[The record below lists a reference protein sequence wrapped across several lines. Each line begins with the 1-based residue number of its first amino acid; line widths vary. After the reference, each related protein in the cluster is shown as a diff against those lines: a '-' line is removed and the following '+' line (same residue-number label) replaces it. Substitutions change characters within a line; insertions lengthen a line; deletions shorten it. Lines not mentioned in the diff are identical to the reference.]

1 MVLPHLAV
9 CLEKLLREHLVLH
22 GNLQQRR
29 VAGFQGGL
37 WRGCCAHLIAAVK
50 GVAARKAT
58 RLCLRR
64 NQVRLEHGSHC
75 MRRVPRTTVLL
86 LPLLPLLHLMKLLT
100 PMLTVMLVLLVM
112 LVVLPVKHLLLLL
125 LLVARRKLSFCL
137 RVVQRLLQQ
146 QLTCRD
152 RMVMPAAI
160 LSA

>member
-1 MVLPHLAV
+1 
-9 CLEKLLREHLVLH
+9 
-22 GNLQQRR
+22 
-29 VAGFQGGL
+29 
-37 WRGCCAHLIAAVK
+37 
-50 GVAARKAT
+50 
-58 RLCLRR
+58 
-64 NQVRLEHGSHC
+64 

-125 LLVARRKLSFCL
+125 VARRKLSFCL

-146 QLTCRD
+146 QLPCRD
-152 RMVMPAAI
+152 RMVKTAAK

>member
-1 MVLPHLAV
+1 
-9 CLEKLLREHLVLH
+9 
-22 GNLQQRR
+22 
-29 VAGFQGGL
+29 
-37 WRGCCAHLIAAVK
+37 
-50 GVAARKAT
+50 
-58 RLCLRR
+58 
-64 NQVRLEHGSHC
+64 

-100 PMLTVMLVLLVM
+100 PMQTVMLVLLVM
-112 LVVLPVKHLLLLL
+112 LVVLPVKHLLLL